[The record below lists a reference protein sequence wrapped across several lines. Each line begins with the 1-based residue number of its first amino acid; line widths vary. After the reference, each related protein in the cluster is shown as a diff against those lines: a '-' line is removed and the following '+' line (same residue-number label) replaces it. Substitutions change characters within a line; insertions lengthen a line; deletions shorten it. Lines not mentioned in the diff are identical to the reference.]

1 VGVTVTDGS
10 GAQAKTEFEFV
21 VVYNPNGGFVVG
33 GAWITSP
40 TGAYVK
46 NPTYVG
52 KGYFAFVA
60 TYFGKSPVPL
70 GVTSFQLRP
79 SLFKPSVLDFK
90 STSYQWLV
98 VSGAQA
104 QYKGVGTI
112 NGSGS
117 YGFLLVVNDGNAPGG
132 DKKARFR
139 IKIWDKS
146 NGDALVYDNQPGAD
160 DDAVPTT
167 VIDGGLIVV
176 YDTGSTN
183 KYTLDVSS
191 SIEKVIDEDAATV
204 IPTEYT
210 LHNAYPNPFNPST
223 TIRFDLPE
231 ATKVRLAVYDM
242 LGREVAVL
250 ADGERPAGQ
259 YSLRFDAG
267 KLSSGTYIYRLQ
279 TGNYVQTR
287 KMMLVK

>member
-1 VGVTVTDGS
+1 VGVTVTDAC
-10 GAQAKTEFEFV
+10 GAQAMTNFEFV

-40 TGAYVK
+40 AGAYVK

-60 TYFGKSPVPL
+60 TYLGNSPVPQ
-70 GVTSFQLRP
+70 GITSFQLKP

-90 STSYQWLV
+90 STSYEWLV
-98 VSGAQA
+98 VSGALA
-104 QYKGVGTI
+104 QYKGVGKI

-117 YGFLLVVNDGNAPGG
+117 YGFFLAVTDGNVTGG
-132 DKKARFR
+132 DNKDRFR
-139 IKIWDKS
+139 IKIWDKN

-160 DDAVPTT
+160 EDTNPVT
-167 VIDGGLIVV
+167 VTDGGLIVV
-176 YDTGSTN
+176 YSTGGAN
-183 KYTLDVSS
+183 KYMMDTAP
-191 SIEKVIDEDAATV
+191 SIEKVIDEEAETV

-210 LHNAYPNPFNPST
+210 LYNAYPNPFNPST

-259 YSLRFDAG
+259 YSVRFDAG

-279 TGNYVQTR
+279 TGTYVQTR
-287 KMMLVK
+287 KLMLVK